1 MRARGGAPDLCT
13 GLNPSVGQDAALPAN
28 HCPCSDVGF
37 LADPHLS
44 SHDYIV
50 FDDDTSG
57 KARLSSDDDV
67 PSDSATMPDVH
78 QVVELRAVSDHGLFE
93 RRPVNAAIGAYF
105 HIIADFDSSCLR
117 ELLIVIVFKSEAET
131 VAADYH
137 TGVQRDAIADGDI
150 MRNRNPRIH
159 SAVGSQGRALA
170 DRYLGRN
177 LSIRADVYSCADDC
191 IGADRDALIQLSG
204 LRHNRRGM
212 DTGDGSGRWVEQVQD
227 PREGIAWFG
236 NTDHRATVQ
245 AFDTWPNEKAPGA
258 RCPGCFLGC
267 VPFGEGDLR
276 LCCPLERVSREDF
289 ASAIALDGG
298 AQLLSDF
305 RSRHGP

>member
-1 MRARGGAPDLCT
+1 MRARGGAPDRST
-13 GLNPSVGQDAALPAN
+13 GINSSVGQDAALPSD
-28 HCPCSDVGF
+28 HGTRSDVGF
-37 LADPHLS
+37 LPDPHLS
-44 SHDYIV
+44 SHDDVI

-57 KARLSSDDDV
+57 KARLSCDDDV
-67 PSDSATMPDVH
+67 SSDSATMPDVH

-131 VAADYH
+131 VGADYH

-150 MRNRNPRIH
+150 MRNCNPRID

-177 LSIRADVYSCADDC
+177 LSIPADVYSCADDC
-191 IGADRDALIQLSG
+191 VGADRDASIQLGG

-276 LCCPLERVSREDF
+276 LCRQLERVTREDF

-298 AQLLSDF
+298 S
-305 RSRHGP
+305 